1 MNIAKFARTAVR
13 NIARTAALTATMVA
27 GVSTSALAGPVM
39 TALTTA
45 DYITIG
51 SLDWAYAAP
60 IRSENWYGY
69 NTLFAA
75 EIHAGWRE
83 ATDTEWASHPDYTA
97 FDGKCAAQYWNS
109 AFTHCDFGDT
119 LVQHRSLGSEDWY
132 DLLYVRGAA
141 ASHVPEPASLALVG
155 LALLGVG
162 AARRKSA
169 V

>member
-1 MNIAKFARTAVR
+1 MSIAKFARSVTL
-13 NIARTAALTATMVA
+13 AATVAA
-27 GVSTSALAGPVM
+27 GVCTSALAGPVM
-39 TALTTA
+39 TDLTTA
-45 DYITIG
+45 DFITIG
-51 SLDWAYAAP
+51 TLDWAYAAP

-75 EIHAGWRE
+75 EIHVGWRE

-97 FDGKCAAQYWNS
+97 FGGKCAAKYWNS
-109 AFTHCDFGDT
+109 VFTHCDFGNT
-119 LVQHRSLGSEDWY
+119 LVQHRSLGSEDWS

-162 AARRKSA
+162 AARRKLA
-169 V
+169 A